1 MSNYVI
7 INPLVVGDAED
18 LLELVLTE
26 HDDLSLYFPVTT
38 ERMTDRRGAKRYVSE
53 LLDRAKAREMFCFVL
68 RDHEEAAPAGMVF
81 LKQFDRS
88 VPKCEIAYFVGST
101 WRRQGYATF
110 GVIWALDHAFT
121 VLGMRK
127 VFASV
132 DPDNKASIR
141 VLENCG
147 FQLEGL
153 LRSDFRAGDG
163 RLMDVRYY
171 GALREA

>member
-1 MSNYVI
+1 M
-7 INPLVVGDAED
+7 
-18 LLELVLTE
+18 
-26 HDDLSLYFPVTT
+26 
-38 ERMTDRRGAKRYVSE
+38 
-53 LLDRAKAREMFCFVL
+53 
-68 RDHEEAAPAGMVF
+68 
-81 LKQFDRS
+81 
-88 VPKCEIAYFVGST
+88 PKCEIAYFVGST